1 MIPIKR
7 KVIPE
12 AMQKKIEVAFAK
24 SNTNEANAE
33 DIMTALVELA
43 DMIATQDDAL
53 VEIAGLMAEGE

>member
-7 KVIPE
+7 KVISE

-33 DIMTALVELA
+33 DIMSALVELGELFA
-43 DMIATQDDAL
+43 AQDDAL
-53 VEIAGLMAEGE
+53 VEIAEIIAEGE

>member
-7 KVIPE
+7 S
-12 AMQKKIEVAFAK
+12 AMNAADMAKLENAVAK
-24 SNTNEANAE
+24 SNMNEANAN